1 VDETDR
7 ERRLVRWTLV
17 GFVVVVIV
25 APLVI
30 RSRPVPVLSLSVVV
44 GVLAMMAGVAAA
56 RIRIRWTHGKPFGDR
71 DPLRDATSPL
81 LRSGQGRGLLLSIG
95 MILTGVAGLAFAVY
109 WYPRPDPFD
118 RDLIVSGRRADP
130 ADYILAPLLLVLA
143 ILGLG
148 TYLTITT
155 LYWRRVVRQSSKGV

>member
-1 VDETDR
+1 
-7 ERRLVRWTLV
+7 LV
-17 GFVVVVIV
+17 GCVVVVIA

-30 RSRPVPVLSLSVVV
+30 RSRPVPVLSLAVVG

-56 RIRIRWTHGKPFGDR
+56 LIRIRWTHGKPFGDR

-143 ILGLG
+143 ILALG

-155 LYWRRVVRQSSKGV
+155 LYWRRVVSKALKESESNDSPASD

>member
-17 GFVVVVIV
+17 GCVVVVIA

-30 RSRPVPVLSLSVVV
+30 RSRAVPVLSLAVVG

-56 RIRIRWTHGKPFGDR
+56 LIRIRWTHGKPFGDR

-118 RDLIVSGRRADP
+118 RDLIVRGRRADP
-130 ADYILAPLLLVLA
+130 ADYISRLCFSYWRSWVLAP
-143 ILGLG
+143 
-148 TYLTITT
+148 T
-155 LYWRRVVRQSSKGV
+155 